1 MNATLEDILVKVDAD
16 LETQADILAG
26 YLRTDG
32 DDPSVTY
39 AALTFALFAMPAEVV
54 IDLAF
59 AGIVRAAKV
68 KLAAEDAQVR
78 PRAAT
83 DV

>member
-1 MNATLEDILVKVDAD
+1 MNATLEGILIEVDAD

-26 YLRTDG
+26 LLRDESE
-32 DDPSVTY
+32 DNAITY
-39 AALTFALFAMPAEVV
+39 AALTFALALLPPEVL

-68 KLAAEDAQVR
+68 KLAEDAK
-78 PRAAT
+78 T
-83 DV
+83 DGDV